1 MAIATVNAPFSE
13 EPLQVRDLQ
22 PVDDFAILL
31 RQLVRLTNSHER
43 DCNDRPR
50 CPTTMHLNSVVRG
63 VKMPDRG

>member
-1 MAIATVNAPFSE
+1 MAPAEGTP
-13 EPLQVRDLQ
+13 
-22 PVDDFAILL
+22 ILL

-63 VKMPDRG
+63 VKMLDRE